1 MRVCGGAFLSA
12 APPPG
17 ANPHFPREGHFPAIA
32 RRALP
37 SQRAMAGATLWFS
50 ANPADAPTLQNL
62 KDADDLPTPTPSE
75 CSDYWDPPCR
85 VCKKVDN
92 EPNVL
97 CDICNSA
104 YHLECI
110 ANIKPPLPR
119 TPDDDEWFCRPCI
132 KRGIPESIIDRVG
145 RRAPGWLGGGV

>member
-1 MRVCGGAFLSA
+1 
-12 APPPG
+12 
-17 ANPHFPREGHFPAIA
+17 
-32 RRALP
+32 
-37 SQRAMAGATLWFS
+37 MAGATLWFS

-145 RRAPGWLGGGV
+145 RRAPGWLGGGE